1 MHAAARARPVC
12 VRQARCAPPLSAYHT
27 KPAKA
32 TAAQPSDCLPTTTGT
47 VIATAV
53 DTAMPGGL
61 GAGLPKVA
69 RMSSCTHVSA
79 LLSDRQAALTYC
91 SQSRVELLVACSRT
105 PAQQHQESS
114 CCQRKPGMGPSAG
127 LKSQAAVYPITL
139 CPIVCVWTCD
149 QLPAQ
154 AAARSICTSPQVPT
168 PALKQKRQHVTAF
181 ALHVVWCSVQGQHH
195 NGMLL

>member
-1 MHAAARARPVC
+1 MQVMHAAARARPVC
-12 VRQARCAPPLSAYHT
+12 VRQARCAPPLYAYHT

-79 LLSDRQAALTYC
+79 LLSDRQVALTYC
-91 SQSRVELLVACSRT
+91 SQSQVELLVACSRT
-105 PAQQHQESS
+105 PAQQHQSLPTQATCGPISWSQVTGS
-114 CCQRKPGMGPSAG
+114 CVPYY
-127 LKSQAAVYPITL
+127 AVPYRL
-139 CPIVCVWTCD
+139 CVD
-149 QLPAQ
+149 L
-154 AAARSICTSPQVPT
+154 
-168 PALKQKRQHVTAF
+168 
-181 ALHVVWCSVQGQHH
+181 
-195 NGMLL
+195 